1 MMTHDNDK
9 PYLFCMVP
17 FFGKEEMKKHVLT
30 SMFSV
35 LWISILSLCLFRLP
49 IFSSILKFMCLKF
62 WGLQNT
68 VCAGFTVKFTR
79 ASWSR
84 FWLHVGFL
92 FLTSVRYSW
101 NHILSLPVCCIY
113 FLSSCCSLRRFAQ
126 PYHHVGLSEN
136 RHAAMLAKLHGLAP
150 FPHENDHKKV

>member
-1 MMTHDNDK
+1 
-9 PYLFCMVP
+9 
-17 FFGKEEMKKHVLT
+17 LT